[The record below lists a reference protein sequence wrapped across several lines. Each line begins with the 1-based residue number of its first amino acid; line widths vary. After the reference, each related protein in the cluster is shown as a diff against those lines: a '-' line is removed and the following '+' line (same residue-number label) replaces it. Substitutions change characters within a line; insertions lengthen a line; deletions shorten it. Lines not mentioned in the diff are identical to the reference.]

1 MLTHN
6 HLLQGFSRI
15 RHVFLGTTI
24 FVGWSTWRH
33 LDSPEL
39 VAPSAHTWPDRG
51 TGDGTGSAGE
61 VQPCVSHFWQFW
73 TCWWYYI
80 ILYYSISFKSF
91 QNAAVTWFANN
102 RLVERWIPGWYRPT
116 ISYVVFSK
124 HNHDQPSSF
133 PEDGHEERSAWERAP
148 GEAPAACH
156 TGPGRRGR
164 RRFFEGK
171 RSSKH
176 RNECLGIH
184 HFWGLNIK
192 SWRLT
197 D

>member
-1 MLTHN
+1 MIHVTAPRLTRACSTLCPYLAGPRHRGRHRVCRGSSAMCVTLLAILNML
-6 HLLQGFSRI
+6 
-15 RHVFLGTTI
+15 V
-24 FVGWSTWRH
+24 
-33 LDSPEL
+33 
-39 VAPSAHTWPDRG
+39 
-51 TGDGTGSAGE
+51 
-61 VQPCVSHFWQFW
+61 
-73 TCWWYYI
+73 
-80 ILYYSISFKSF
+80 ILYYSLSFKSF

-171 RSSKH
+171 SSSKH